1 MQCQASAY
9 KGSSIDHG
17 LSADAI
23 EASAVLQ
30 EDSRPQA
37 ILKLRPPNSLD
48 YSTRYGCQPCYDG
61 YLLKCILVRFYSMSS
76 NPMICSYSWVS
87 SKPLIKEI
95 FPFDSVLRIGCTV
108 QLISPELVA
117 GFSAHWF
124 TLHLFYILFAT
135 NPLWTIMVNLLCIS
149 LSITITAGGPS

>member
-1 MQCQASAY
+1 MEFGLTSVASYWHLHLPQGQASAY

-48 YSTRYGCQPCYDG
+48 YSTRYGCQPH
-61 YLLKCILVRFYSMSS
+61 IE
-76 NPMICSYSWVS
+76 SY
-87 SKPLIKEI
+87 PL
-95 FPFDSVLRIGCTV
+95 RG
-108 QLISPELVA
+108 
-117 GFSAHWF
+117 
-124 TLHLFYILFAT
+124 YILGSGVLGIT
-135 NPLWTIMVNLLCIS
+135 LMGPLELLS
-149 LSITITAGGPS
+149 

>member
-1 MQCQASAY
+1 MEFGLTSVASYWHLHLPQGQASAY

-48 YSTRYGCQPCYDG
+48 YSTRYGCQPKCLSYEPDDQG
-61 YLLKCILVRFYSMSS
+61 CGSTFRVCQALLKMG
-76 NPMICSYSWVS
+76 
-87 SKPLIKEI
+87 
-95 FPFDSVLRIGCTV
+95 VL
-108 QLISPELVA
+108 
-117 GFSAHWF
+117 
-124 TLHLFYILFAT
+124 
-135 NPLWTIMVNLLCIS
+135 
-149 LSITITAGGPS
+149 

>member
-1 MQCQASAY
+1 MEFGLTSVASYWHLHLPQGQASAY

-48 YSTRYGCQPCYDG
+48 YRARYGPQPSEMVKI
-61 YLLKCILVRFYSMSS
+61 LL
-76 NPMICSYSWVS
+76 
-87 SKPLIKEI
+87 
-95 FPFDSVLRIGCTV
+95 
-108 QLISPELVA
+108 
-117 GFSAHWF
+117 
-124 TLHLFYILFAT
+124 YI
-135 NPLWTIMVNLLCIS
+135 
-149 LSITITAGGPS
+149 

>member
-1 MQCQASAY
+1 MEFGLTSVASYWHLHLPQGQASAY

-48 YSTRYGCQPCYDG
+48 YSTLYGCQP
-61 YLLKCILVRFYSMSS
+61 
-76 NPMICSYSWVS
+76 MI
-87 SKPLIKEI
+87 I
-95 FPFDSVLRIGCTV
+95 
-108 QLISPELVA
+108 
-117 GFSAHWF
+117 
-124 TLHLFYILFAT
+124 
-135 NPLWTIMVNLLCIS
+135 TIMLLAPTENPIYQKVCNFDKNS
-149 LSITITAGGPS
+149 LLI

>member
-1 MQCQASAY
+1 MEFGLTSVASYWHLHLPQGQASAY

-48 YSTRYGCQPCYDG
+48 YSTRYGCQPNNSP
-61 YLLKCILVRFYSMSS
+61 IQIS
-76 NPMICSYSWVS
+76 
-87 SKPLIKEI
+87 
-95 FPFDSVLRIGCTV
+95 TV
-108 QLISPELVA
+108 
-117 GFSAHWF
+117 G
-124 TLHLFYILFAT
+124 
-135 NPLWTIMVNLLCIS
+135 S
-149 LSITITAGGPS
+149 LTDKLYYG

>member
-1 MQCQASAY
+1 MASNWHLHLPQGQASAD

-48 YSTRYGCQPCYDG
+48 YSTRYGYQPNFGITYS
-61 YLLKCILVRFYSMSS
+61 LKI
-76 NPMICSYSWVS
+76 
-87 SKPLIKEI
+87 SKMQ
-95 FPFDSVLRIGCTV
+95 RINNV
-108 QLISPELVA
+108 WLQ
-117 GFSAHWF
+117 
-124 TLHLFYILFAT
+124 
-135 NPLWTIMVNLLCIS
+135 
-149 LSITITAGGPS
+149 